1 MSDGASI
8 EAQLVAHEGATGLV
22 LLRTTG
28 AGTVVP
34 APLDNTRVEPGS
46 LAASAA
52 QCRGDRHIVAPVFV
66 TAASEDSYAID
77 AHGAA
82 LSGMPLYNLDG
93 QAFAIATGS
102 AHGTAYPA
110 REALERL
117 TVRAASEGPSMRR
130 SG

>member
-46 LAASAA
+46 LPASAVQWGPPHRRA
-52 QCRGDRHIVAPVFV
+52 GVC
-66 TAASEDSYAID
+66 
-77 AHGAA
+77 
-82 LSGMPLYNLDG
+82 DG
-93 QAFAIATGS
+93 C
-102 AHGTAYPA
+102 
-110 REALERL
+110 E
-117 TVRAASEGPSMRR
+117 
-130 SG
+130 